1 MESFSARRAPYAIP
15 DEPAPT
21 LYQRFVVT
29 PTATLLGVM
38 LGGSLVGLPWMVF
51 NGFAMGSAHRKRES
65 VIALATLLATGVAL
79 ALLLALNATGV
90 ISARA
95 FNYLGLLVH
104 ALRLAGAYVVYQ
116 SQQRSFELYLYFGG
130 VASNRGWLVA
140 FLLMAARL
148 FIANALPSGP
158 LSVLARF

>member
-1 MESFSARRAPYAIP
+1 MDRFSTRRVPYAIP

-38 LGGSLVGLPWMVF
+38 LGGSLVGLPWMAL
-51 NGFAMGSAHRKRES
+51 NGFAMGSAHRKREAG
-65 VIALATLLATGVAL
+65 IALATLLATVA
-79 ALLLALNATGV
+79 ALLLLLGLNATGV
-90 ISARA
+90 ISART

-104 ALRLAGAYVVYQ
+104 ALRLAGAYIVYQ

-130 VASNRGWLVA
+130 VASNRGWLFA
-140 FLLMAARL
+140 FLLMALRL
-148 FIANALPSGP
+148 VLASALRQGP
-158 LSVLARF
+158 LSVLARY